1 VIDEQDSGTGDAE
14 NPGNTDVEGTAERPE
29 VIEVEAVP
37 MDEEDGQGE
46 GGGAAGVGRAF
57 GPIIAGA
64 IIDVLDLAT
73 FGAYGLYAGFV
84 LGLVAGVWLCR
95 YMGLRWKTSL
105 GLGVLCGVYCTVPV
119 TTPIPVATL
128 IGAFARYRGQRGGR
142 G

>member
-1 VIDEQDSGTGDAE
+1 MILVVNRPIECDVLMAGGD
-14 NPGNTDVEGTAERPE
+14 
-29 VIEVEAVP
+29 I
-37 MDEEDGQGE
+37 
-46 GGGAAGVGRAF
+46 GGLMATISAAGVGRAF